1 MAREPIYQG
10 DTVLLELEREQRL
23 RETLERRR
31 QELVRQA
38 ESVEKLL
45 NQLDKAEKHGTDSVN
60 YRDYRRP
67 N

>member
-1 MAREPIYQG
+1 MATTPIYQG

-23 RETLERRR
+23 REKLEQRRL
-31 QELVRQA
+31 ELVRQA

-45 NQLDKAEKHGTDSVN
+45 NQLDKAEKDGTDSVDN
-60 YRDYRRP
+60 RNYRRP